1 VPGIDGAAKGLAM
14 GRTKINLKINTG
26 PRLDYESS
34 SQRFG
39 TRIQLGNYIADI
51 VPDDEEENSSIYHCI
66 VQRVGSPKVLYLGQ
80 ENSFA
85 AALES
90 GYRHLEQLTKP
101 RAKKA
106 AAIYQFKAADSE

>member
-1 VPGIDGAAKGLAM
+1 M
-14 GRTKINLKINTG
+14 GKMNSNLKIEPG

-39 TRIQLGNYIADI
+39 TRIQLGNHIADI
-51 VPDDEEENSSIYHCI
+51 VPDEEEENSSIYHCI

-90 GYRHLEQLTKP
+90 GYRHLEQLVRPQP
-101 RAKKA
+101 RKT
-106 AAIYQFKAADSE
+106 AAIYEFKSPDSK

>member
-1 VPGIDGAAKGLAM
+1 M
-14 GRTKINLKINTG
+14 GRTNSDLKVGPG

-39 TRIQLGNYIADI
+39 TRVQLGDYIADI
-51 VPDDEEENSSIYHCI
+51 VPDDDESPSIHHCI
-66 VQRVGSPKVLYLGQ
+66 VQRVGSPKVLYLVQ

-90 GYRHLEQLTKP
+90 GYHHLQELARPQP
-101 RAKKA
+101 KKT
-106 AAIYQFKAADSE
+106 AAIYEFKTPDSE